1 MFYVQGAAGYLP
13 VNLTKWKKDETAV
26 GYLTMEE
33 AERHRERLQ
42 IPLEV
47 IEQLA
52 REPVRFGGGLRMK
65 EKGACG
71 LLYLLPEGQ
80 QAAYG
85 RLAVFV
91 RQNLFVLVEVSEGQE
106 RWKEQLLG
114 ILEGQ
119 SEEATLERVVYE
131 YLDHFLQQG
140 NHWLGQLEARILTME
155 HSLVEGAMDRN
166 LNRDIFRL
174 KCRLSMLK
182 NYFGQFAS
190 IGALLRENEN
200 HMFWQEDFEYF
211 KVFTDKAE
219 RLLGNTKML
228 CEDLIH
234 VREALDAAL
243 DYNLNSIMKVFTVVT
258 TVFLPLSLIT
268 GWYGMNFAH
277 MPELTWRYGYI
288 GVALLAL
295 AVVAACIFFFKWKKL
310 L

>member
-1 MFYVQGAAGYLP
+1 MLYVQGAGGFQPADIA
-13 VNLTKWKKDETAV
+13 KWEKGDTAV
-26 GYLTMEE
+26 GYFTLEE
-33 AERHRERLQ
+33 AEKYREKLK
-42 IPLEV
+42 ISLEV
-47 IEQLA
+47 ITQLA
-52 REPVRFGGGLRMK
+52 KEPVRFGGGFQMK
-65 EKGACG
+65 EKEACG
-71 LLYLLPEGQ
+71 FLYLLPEGQ
-80 QAAYG
+80 RPDYG

-91 RQNLFVLVEVSEGQE
+91 RQSLFVLVEVSGGQE
-106 RWKEQLLG
+106 AWKQQLIG

-119 SEEATLERVVYE
+119 NGGATLERVAYE
-131 YLDHFLQQG
+131 YLDQFLQQG
-140 NHWLGQLEARILTME
+140 NHWLGQLEGRILTME
-155 HSLVEGAMDRN
+155 HSLVEGTIDRN

-200 HMFWQEDFEYF
+200 HMFWEEDFEYF

-219 RLLGNTKML
+219 RHLGNTQML

-268 GWYGMNFAH
+268 GWYGMNFAD
-277 MPELTWRYGYI
+277 MPELTWRYGYL

-295 AVVAACIFFFKWKKL
+295 VVVAGCIFFFKWKKL

>member
-1 MFYVQGAAGYLP
+1 
-13 VNLTKWKKDETAV
+13 
-26 GYLTMEE
+26 
-33 AERHRERLQ
+33 
-42 IPLEV
+42 
-47 IEQLA
+47 
-52 REPVRFGGGLRMK
+52 
-65 EKGACG
+65 
-71 LLYLLPEGQ
+71 
-80 QAAYG
+80 
-85 RLAVFV
+85 
-91 RQNLFVLVEVSEGQE
+91 
-106 RWKEQLLG
+106 
-114 ILEGQ
+114 
-119 SEEATLERVVYE
+119 
-131 YLDHFLQQG
+131 
-140 NHWLGQLEARILTME
+140 
-155 HSLVEGAMDRN
+155 MDRN

-277 MPELTWRYGYI
+277 MPELRWNYAYPVFLGARVI
-288 GVALLAL
+288 VCVLLLA
-295 AVVAACIFFFKWKKL
+295 FFKKKRWV
-310 L
+310 